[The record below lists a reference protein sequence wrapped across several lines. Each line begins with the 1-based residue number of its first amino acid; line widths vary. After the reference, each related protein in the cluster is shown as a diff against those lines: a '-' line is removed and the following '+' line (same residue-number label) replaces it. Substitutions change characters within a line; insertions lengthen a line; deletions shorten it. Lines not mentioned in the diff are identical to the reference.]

1 MAVPLLDVPAQNG
14 PLESE
19 LQAAFLRV
27 LQSGHYILGPEVQTF
42 EEEMAT
48 DCGVPYAIGV
58 SSGTDALLLALMSIG
73 IGPGDG
79 AKRAKVENGL

>member
-27 LQSGHYILGPEVQTF
+27 LQSGPNIFGPEVHAF
-42 EEEMAT
+42 EE
-48 DCGVPYAIGV
+48 
-58 SSGTDALLLALMSIG
+58 
-73 IGPGDG
+73 
-79 AKRAKVENGL
+79 